1 VGRSQLPGRRS
12 GRAYMYSTERRRWGV
27 MVLSGGN
34 IEMQAGI
41 LKRNGGM
48 HTGDQALQDSLS
60 FVLLI

>member
-1 VGRSQLPGRRS
+1 MQMGCDGV
-12 GRAYMYSTERRRWGV
+12 ER
-27 MVLSGGN
+27 GN

-48 HTGDQALQDSLS
+48 HTGGQALQDSLS